1 MLTQPGFLEAHLER
15 IRALYKG
22 QCQAMLAALQRH
34 MPDGVSWNTP
44 KGGMF
49 LWLRLPAGLDSAAM
63 LPLAVQQGV
72 AYVPGA
78 AFYDTQPDM
87 RTMRLSFVTA
97 TPDEIDRGIALLAQT
112 IEQQLAA

>member
-1 MLTQPGFLEAHLER
+1 M
-15 IRALYKG
+15 
-22 QCQAMLAALQRH
+22 
-34 MPDGVSWNTP
+34 
-44 KGGMF
+44 
-49 LWLRLPAGLDSAAM
+49 
-63 LPLAVQQGV
+63 
-72 AYVPGA
+72 PGA